1 VAFCLDAQ
9 PTVSKPDTM
18 LPSLARRV
26 PLAESDPKRQL
37 LVAKMAANDSS
48 AVASERTI
56 ITGEIGYYASY
67 FTIGYTTGADIVM
80 ESITLIDRVR

>member
-1 VAFCLDAQ
+1 
-9 PTVSKPDTM
+9 M

-48 AVASERTI
+48 ANWTVCFPDRDLFGIRNKFLI
-56 ITGEIGYYASY
+56 IELWDVKSVEGGKAQNLLQ
-67 FTIGYTTGADIVM
+67 V
-80 ESITLIDRVR
+80 LRVGPR